1 MDSRLNL
8 ARLIALLA
16 PALLLGGALLSEY
29 VGGLAPCEMCYWQ
42 RWPHAAAIIFALLA
56 LLLRGG
62 AGGRFFLV
70 LAALAIAVSGGIGI
84 FHAGVEYGW
93 WEGLTACATSNAG
106 GSPQDVLNA
115 IMATPLVRCDVPQ
128 WTLLGIS
135 LAGYNAILSLGAA
148 IAILALMT
156 RRKRY

>member
-1 MDSRLNL
+1 
-8 ARLIALLA
+8 
-16 PALLLGGALLSEY
+16 
-29 VGGLAPCEMCYWQ
+29 MCYWP
-42 RWPHAAAIIFALLA
+42 RWPHAACFAFALLA
-56 LLLRGG
+56 VLFRGGLVGRLLLI
-62 AGGRFFLV
+62 

-93 WEGLTACATSNAG
+93 WEGLTACSTSAAIGNA
-106 GSPQDVLNA
+106 QDILND

-148 IAILALMT
+148 IAIFALMFGRT
-156 RRKRY
+156 EIGRAHVCTPVTNAHLVCRLLREKNSTTHNTI